1 MSKNKTAVVFPGQ
14 GTQKSGMGKDFYD
27 NIRTS
32 RETYVEASKALGWD
46 VAALCF
52 GNDEKIN
59 LTEFAQ
65 PCILTTEIAM
75 LRGIQSLYN
84 FTPDFFGGHSLGE
97 YAALVA
103 ADAMPFDEALC
114 AVQTRGQLMQQA
126 TPPGTGA
133 MAAVISEDLD
143 PALIRNTLDGLP
155 LDVANINSAGQVVI
169 SGQANSMDAARE
181 RLENMCTDSDPASSS
196 IRFVPLNVSAPFH
209 SRFMNTIR
217 ERFRDVLN
225 SFSAKINSEN
235 AARVTSNYTGGFHSN
250 DPVKIIEHLVAQISN
265 SVNWRANMQA
275 LVEKADLIYEIGPNR
290 PLRNF
295 FKSINIKCQSITT
308 LSAAKRQFA

>member
-14 GTQKSGMGKDFYD
+14 GTQKPGMGKDFYD
-27 NIRTS
+27 NIKQS
-32 RETYVEASKALGWD
+32 REVYEEASKALGWD

-52 GNDEKIN
+52 GDDKKIN

-75 LRGIQSLYN
+75 FRGLQSAYG
-84 FTPDFFGGHSLGE
+84 FKPDYFGGHSLGE
-97 YAALVA
+97 YTALVA
-103 ADAMPFDEALC
+103 ADAMPFSEALS

-133 MAAVISEDLD
+133 MAAVIADNLD
-143 PALIRNTLDGLP
+143 PERIRQTLNGLP
-155 LDVANINSAGQVVI
+155 MDVANINSAEQVVI
-169 SGQANSMDAARE
+169 SGQADSMETAEKRLQQNAAGE
-181 RLENMCTDSDPASSS
+181 HSF
-196 IRFVPLNVSAPFH
+196 RFVPLNVSAPFH

-217 ERFRDVLN
+217 DRFTDVLN
-225 SFSAKINSEN
+225 SFSAKLNPEN

-250 DPVKIIEHLVAQISN
+250 DTANIIEQLVSQISN
-265 SVNWRANMQA
+265 SVKWRDNMEA
-275 LVEKADLIYEIGPNR
+275 LVEKAELIYEIGPNR

-295 FKSINIKCQSITT
+295 FKSIGIKCQSITT
-308 LSAAKRQFA
+308 LSAAKRAFA